1 MLIVSPFLFL
11 WTNPLWFQW
20 QIYAV
25 VIHAK
30 MGQTVKW
37 TTMNTIATA
46 FMVLRGA
53 TVRLQVK
60 LKVLNNSC
68 TWFYVENGYEILPH
82 LVVRQFP
89 NVIRCNIMAKFT
101 GSFKPGKP
109 PCPVT
114 TIPYPMTPPLPHHH
128 FPPTPSTPTGSMLSL
143 RIIAYLKKMCYGPMD
158 GWMDR
163 QTLL

>member
-1 MLIVSPFLFL
+1 MYVRLPNLQGILAKDTFRKRNLNLIFAEQAQRAISAYSHLVLKRRHGRTYGRTDRRTLLLRCLYAPKNWGLMMLIVSPFLFL

-46 FMVLRGA
+46 VMVLRGA

-68 TWFYVENGYEILPH
+68 TWFYVKMG
-82 LVVRQFP
+82 
-89 NVIRCNIMAKFT
+89 MK
-101 GSFKPGKP
+101 SF
-109 PCPVT
+109 
-114 TIPYPMTPPLPHHH
+114 
-128 FPPTPSTPTGSMLSL
+128 
-143 RIIAYLKKMCYGPMD
+143 RI
-158 GWMDR
+158 
-163 QTLL
+163 